1 MSLKRKIVVIDD
13 EKSIRDFLEIML
25 AQEGFDVVTIDPEPN
40 ALEKLQTEQFDLLI
54 TDLSMPHY
62 TGIDVLNFVQ
72 KYHPKKP
79 VIIITAYG
87 SPESAVEAMKI
98 GAFDYVLKPF
108 NVDEMRLKI
117 RNALDQSH
125 LLDEVKQLKNQVE
138 ATSFMDESSV
148 GRNEQMQKVF
158 ASIKQ
163 IAPTHTNV
171 LIFGESG
178 TGKELCARAVHR
190 YSDRA
195 DQAFITVNC
204 GAIPENLIESEL
216 FGHKK
221 GAFTGADKDKK
232 GLFELANHGT
242 LFLDEVGELPLMT
255 QVKLLRVLQERQIR
269 PIGSENIQDVDVR
282 IVAATN
288 VDLKKAVKEG
298 EFRED
303 LYYRL
308 DVISFEL
315 PPLRERK
322 DDIPKLLEHFLKKHC
337 ELNNKKEKRFSNA
350 AIQALL
356 DYDYP
361 GNIRELQNIVMRLVA
376 IYQEEE
382 IDFHHLPDIVKKGAT
397 SKSRHNPKIVDIPEQ
412 GVSLDEIMDGY
423 EKQWLEQALA
433 KTKGVKKHAAKL
445 LNISF
450 RSMRYRLKKHKL
462 DDED

>member
-1 MSLKRKIVVIDD
+1 MAIKNKIVVIDD
-13 EKSIRDFLEIML
+13 EKSIRDFLEIL
-25 AQEGFDVVTIDPEPN
+25 LVQEGFDVLTIDPEPN
-40 ALEKLQTEQFDLLI
+40 ALENLKNEQFDLLI

-72 KYHPKKP
+72 KHHPKKP

-125 LLDEVKQLKNQVE
+125 LLDEVKQLKTQVE

-178 TGKELCARAVHR
+178 TGKELCAKAVHR
-190 YSDRA
+190 YSDRSE
-195 DQAFITVNC
+195 QAFITVNC

-269 PIGSENIQDVDVR
+269 PIGSENIQDIDVR

-303 LYYRL
+303 LFYRL

-322 DDIPKLLEHFLKKHC
+322 DDIPKLLEHFVKKHC
-337 ELNNKKEKRFSNA
+337 ELNKKKEKRFSDA

-356 DYDYP
+356 NYDYP

-376 IYQEEE
+376 VYQEEE
-382 IDFHHLPDIVKKGAT
+382 IDIHHLPDNVKQKA
-397 SKSRHNPKIVDIPEQ
+397 SVKSIDSTLSLPEQ
-412 GVSLDEIMDGY
+412 GVSLDEIMDVY

-450 RSMRYRLKKHKL
+450 RSMRYRLKKHNL
-462 DDED
+462 ADDDG